1 MTGFSAARDKALAA
15 IEDLRAACMLS
26 ASSESLVKKY
36 ASEVFHFD
44 RYGDEVGAAVRQ
56 VLKHRTADTVWV
68 YRGLFVQTCTIFEE
82 FIRDVLEACAEGI
95 ENKYKNYDTVPLE
108 IRNNHLSLTGRVFSK
123 IHEGISGRP
132 VDYDTLTKKVGTCY
146 AGTQRY
152 YLNSVVFSIFVAN
165 CTTNAV
171 SKFLRKVGYKD
182 DIWLEIAKINSV
194 QRTLGAK
201 AAKET
206 EKLLIEYIDSMVEKR
221 NKIVHAYGAS
231 ANSGDVKRAC
241 DIYSGI
247 INEVARIAESKFR

>member
-1 MTGFSAARDKALAA
+1 MTSFSVARDKALAA

-44 RYGDEVGAAVRQ
+44 RYGEEVGAAVRQ
-56 VLKHRTADTVWV
+56 ALKHRAADTVWV

-82 FIRDVLEACAEGI
+82 FIRDILEACAEGI
-95 ENKYKNYDTVPLE
+95 ENKYRNYDAVPEE
-108 IRNNHLSLTGRVFSK
+108 IRHNHLSLTGRVFSK
-123 IHEGISGRP
+123 IHEGLSGRP

-146 AGTQRY
+146 AGTEKY
-152 YLNSVVFSIFVAN
+152 HLNSVVFSIFVAN
-165 CTTNAV
+165 CTTEAV

-182 DIWLEIAKINSV
+182 DIWLEIAKISNI
-194 QRTLGAK
+194 QKTLGAR

-206 EKLLIEYIDSMVEKR
+206 EKLLIEHINSMVDKR

-231 ANSGDVKRAC
+231 ANSGDVMRAC

-247 INEVARIAESKFR
+247 IDEVAKIAESKFR